1 MNNTKKLYRSKTD
14 RIIFGVC
21 GGLGEYFELDPLI
34 VRILFILL
42 AFSGGSGIIIYLIL
56 AVIIP
61 EGKEENGKSKKM
73 DEIIEDAQ
81 TKTQDLAEQ
90 IKNNGNWISNIRNI
104 IGLIVVL
111 WGFDI
116 LFKQIFNFS
125 AFAWVNWS
133 VFWALI
139 IILIGAKI
147 ILSNKK

>member
-14 RIIFGVC
+14 RVIFGVC
-21 GGLGEYFELDPLI
+21 GGLGEYFEIDPILI
-34 VRILFILL
+34 RIIFILL
-42 AFSGGSGIIIYLIL
+42 AFSGGSGVIIYLLL

-61 EGKEENGKSKKM
+61 EGKEQNGKAKKL
-73 DEIIEDAQ
+73 DEVIEDAQ
-81 TKTQDLAEQ
+81 GKTQDLAEQ
-90 IKNNGNWISNIRNI
+90 IKNNSNWIANARNI
-104 IGLIVVL
+104 IGLIIVL

-125 AFAWVNWS
+125 PFTWINWG

-139 IILIGAKI
+139 VILIGAKI